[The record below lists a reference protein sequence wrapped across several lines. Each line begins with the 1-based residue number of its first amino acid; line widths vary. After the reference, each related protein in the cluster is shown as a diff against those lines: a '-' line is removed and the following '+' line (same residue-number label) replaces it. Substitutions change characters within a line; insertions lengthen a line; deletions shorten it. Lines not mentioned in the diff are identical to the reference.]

1 MARTSKAGAVYL
13 LGIGIFLM
21 LIGGVFGWLMWR
33 SYGNAVTTR
42 HWDEIPCLIIQS
54 EVESR
59 TVDRISTEY
68 SWAVEYQYQVGEEIF
83 VSRKSTMRGAKW
95 TKEIENAEERVKE
108 FPVGSERVCYVNP
121 EKREQSILIHDT
133 KAAGYT
139 IWFPGLFAIGGLG
152 MCVGAVRNLFLHSDK
167 SPK

>member
-1 MARTSKAGAVYL
+1 MARGSKAGAIYL

-21 LIGGVFGWLMWR
+21 LIGGLFGWLMWR

-42 HWDEIPCLIIQS
+42 HWDEIPCQIIRS

-68 SWAVEYQYQVGEEIF
+68 SWAVEYEYQLGGEVF
-83 VSRKSTMRGAKW
+83 VSSKSMKRGAKW
-95 TKEIENAEERVKE
+95 TKEVENADRFVKE
-108 FPVGSERVCYVNP
+108 FPEGSERVCYVNP
-121 EKREQSILIHDT
+121 ASNAQAILIHDT

-152 MCVGAVRNLFLHSDK
+152 MVVGAVRNFFRSDK
-167 SPK
+167 KQK